1 MAALEG
7 KTALVTGGTRGI
19 GRAIAERFARE
30 GAAVA
35 ICGRDAAAAERAAAE
50 IGGKVCGFGCD
61 VADPA
66 SVDALLAA
74 VTERLGGVYALVN
87 NAGITKD
94 GLMMRMKDADWDA
107 VLQTNLTGAFYVCR
121 AASRAML
128 KAREGRVIN
137 LTSIVGIH
145 GQGGQTNYSAAKA
158 GIIGFTKAYAQEVAS
173 RGITVNAIAPGFI
186 ESDMTAGFTE
196 EQRAALLERIPLK
209 RTGLGDDVAGAAA
222 FLASADAA
230 YMTGQVLCVDGGLGM

>member
-7 KTALVTGGTRGI
+7 KTALITGGTRGI

-35 ICGRDAAAAERAAAE
+35 ICGRDAAAAERVAAE

-94 GLMMRMKDADWDA
+94 GLMMRMKDADWDT

-186 ESDMTAGFTE
+186 ESDMTAGFTD

-209 RTGLGDDVAGAAA
+209 RTGLGEDVAGAAV
-222 FLASADAA
+222 FLASVDAA

>member
-1 MAALEG
+1 MAVLAG
-7 KTALVTGGTRGI
+7 KTALITGGTRGI
-19 GRAIAERFARE
+19 GRAIAERFAKE

-35 ICGRDAAAAERAAAE
+35 LCGRDAETAQRVAAE
-50 IGGKVCGFGCD
+50 IGPNAHGFACD
-61 VADPA
+61 VSDPA
-66 SVDALLAA
+66 SVDGLLAA
-74 VTERLGGVYALVN
+74 VTEQLGGVYALVN

-94 GLMMRMKDADWDA
+94 GLMMRMKDGDWDA

-137 LTSIVGIH
+137 LTSIVGVH

-173 RGITVNAIAPGFI
+173 RGITVNAIAPGLI
-186 ESDMTAGFTE
+186 DTDMTAVLTDD
-196 EQRAALLERIPLK
+196 QRGAVLERIPLK
-209 RTGLGDDVAGAAA
+209 RTGTVEDVAGAAL
-222 FLASADAA
+222 FLASPDAA
-230 YMTGQVLCVDGGLGM
+230 YVTGQVLCVDGGLGM

>member
-1 MAALEG
+1 MAALEE

-50 IGGKVCGFGCD
+50 IGGNVCGFGCD

-209 RTGLGDDVAGAAA
+209 RTGLGEDVAGAAV